1 MANAP
6 GQSTARLRG
15 SQAINPTDG
24 KRWEVYLRASKLDST
39 AKRGMGAAR
48 ELAYLVPFV
57 LQHPNA
63 IFRGVREEGESQWLC
78 YVGSPADAY
87 NHKTGDPV
95 RPWSGQVF
103 LVFVDDDRIVY
114 DWRWDRAD
122 ADDLRLP
129 VDSARRF
136 EEKVL

>member
-1 MANAP
+1 MV
-6 GQSTARLRG
+6 
-15 SQAINPTDG
+15 
-24 KRWEVYLRASKLDST
+24 K
-39 AKRGMGAAR
+39 GAAS
-48 ELAYLVPFV
+48 L
-57 LQHPNA
+57 H
-63 IFRGVREEGESQWLC
+63 RGET
-78 YVGSPADAY
+78 Y
-87 NHKTGDPV
+87 NHKTGDRV

-114 DWRWDRAD
+114 DWRWDKAD